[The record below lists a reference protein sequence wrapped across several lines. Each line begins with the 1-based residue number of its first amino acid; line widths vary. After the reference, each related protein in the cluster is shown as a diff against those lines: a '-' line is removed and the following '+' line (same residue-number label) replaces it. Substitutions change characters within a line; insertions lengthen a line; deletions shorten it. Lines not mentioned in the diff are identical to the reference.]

1 VAREV
6 EDLASA
12 VAHGPRCTV
21 QGQSH
26 GVDQVVLAPILAEF
40 FSEGMPGRIGGA

>member
-1 VAREV
+1 MAREV

-12 VAHGPRCTV
+12 VTHGTRRTV
-21 QGQSH
+21 RDQH
-26 GVDQVVLAPILAEF
+26 NRVDQDVLAPILAEF